1 MATHTHVLEMVKRCG
16 HDRVGTRMNFKKL
29 GGWLAVSCLGTDISF
44 AEISVTN
51 RPFPGIAIYSE
62 VRTNPPQ
69 RLFVAEIDLTNPKIQ
84 LRVAPGG
91 PDPDGAGKWGTTL
104 MRPTAVAAREKFD
117 LVVNGDF
124 YEVPQ
129 AAERGTNQNM
139 AGWAAVTGPAA
150 SSGRAWSTS
159 PAPRPCLVVNQAGKV
174 SIRRLRE
181 PRGNDW
187 EVVSGN
193 VLLLRDGQM
202 VSHEN
207 KVRHP
212 RTVVGLNQDATKM
225 ILLVVDGRKSGVATG
240 MNYAELA
247 AEMLRF
253 GCHDALNLDGGGSSV
268 LAVRDPVKNQF
279 QILNAP
285 TDGRERAV
293 ANVLGITIKP

>member
-1 MATHTHVLEMVKRCG
+1 MK
-16 HDRVGTRMNFKKL
+16 FKSFIGGLALSYL
-29 GGWLAVSCLGTDISF
+29 GAASSW
-44 AEISVTN
+44 AEISTTN
-51 RPFPGIAIYSE
+51 RPFPGIAIHSE

-69 RLFVAEIDLTNPKIQ
+69 RLFVAEIDLTHPKIQ

-91 PDPDGAGKWGTTL
+91 PDPDGPGKWETTL

-139 AGWAAVTGPAA
+139 AGWAAVSGPAV
-150 SSGRAWSTS
+150 SSGRVWSTS
-159 PAPRPCLVVNQAGKV
+159 PTPRPCLIVRADGRVV
-174 SIRRLRE
+174 IRRVSE
-181 PRGNDW
+181 PRPGDR

-193 VLLLRDGQM
+193 VLLLRAGQI
-202 VSHEN
+202 VPHDN

-225 ILLVVDGRKSGVATG
+225 ILLVADGRKSGVANG
-240 MNYAELA
+240 MNYEELA
-247 AEMLRF
+247 AEMLRL

-268 LAVRDPVKNQF
+268 LAVRDPVQNQF

-293 ANVLGITIKP
+293 ANVLGIAIKP

>member
-1 MATHTHVLEMVKRCG
+1 MKSKSFIGGLVL
-16 HDRVGTRMNFKKL
+16 
-29 GGWLAVSCLGTDISF
+29 SCLGVASSG
-44 AEISVTN
+44 AEISATN
-51 RPFPGIAIYSE
+51 RLFPGIAIYSE

-69 RLFVAEIDLTNPKIQ
+69 RLFVAEIDLTNPKVR
-84 LRVAPGG
+84 LRVAAGG
-91 PDPDGAGKWGTTL
+91 PDPDGAGKWETTL
-104 MRPTAVAAREKFD
+104 MRPTAVATREKFD

-139 AGWAAVTGPAA
+139 AGWAAVSGPAV
-150 SSGRAWSTS
+150 SSGQVWSTS
-159 PAPRPCLVVNQAGKV
+159 PTPRPCLIVREDGRVI
-174 SIRRLRE
+174 IRRVSE
-181 PRGNDW
+181 PRPGDR

-193 VLLLRDGQM
+193 VLLLRAGQI
-202 VSHEN
+202 VPHEN

-225 ILLVVDGRKSGVATG
+225 ILLVADGRKSGVANG
-240 MNYAELA
+240 MNYEELA
-247 AEMLRF
+247 AEMLRL

-268 LAVRDPVKNQF
+268 LAVRDPVQNQF

-293 ANVLGITIKP
+293 ANVLGIAIKP